1 MANKRITDV
10 DFLDSLNSNE
20 SFFVNHNNS
29 IRQVNKSNIVF
40 DINTNLG
47 LTATTTEL
55 NYCDGL
61 TGNIQTQLDN
71 KAATTHNHKGDSLN
85 PSSIEITPASGASHG
100 GYIDFHYGGDTGDYT
115 SRIIE
120 SSKGV
125 VTLNDSPIITVAT
138 PNGFYTLSIKP
149 LLPENADFNTYVAAG
164 QWGVNTYAT
173 ASTFLNCPY
182 VTAGSLT
189 VYYSDT
195 TTNEIHQTWETRD
208 CRKFE
213 RYSSNGGST
222 WSGWKEYMTNVLSP
236 DMYGDTLPAAG
247 TIGRIFFKKA

>member
-20 SFFVNHNNS
+20 SFFVNHNNT
-29 IRQVNKSNIVF
+29 IKQVNKSNIVF

-47 LTATTTEL
+47 ITATTTEL

-61 TGNIQTQLDN
+61 TDNIQTQLNN
-71 KAATTHNHKGDSLN
+71 KAAASHNHLNESLN
-85 PSSIEITPASGASHG
+85 PAAIELKGSSSHG

-125 VTLNDSPIITVAT
+125 VTLNDSPIVTVAT

-149 LLPENADFNTYVAAG
+149 LLPENADFNTYITAG
-164 QWGVNTYAT
+164 QWSANTWAL
-173 ASTFLNCPY
+173 ANTFLNCPY
-182 VTAGSLT
+182 VTAGSFT
-189 VYYSDT
+189 IYYSDA
-195 TTNEIHQTWETRD
+195 TTNEIHQIWETRD

-222 WSGWKEYMTNVLSP
+222 WSGWKEYMTNILSP

-247 TIGRIFFKKA
+247 VKGRIFFKKA